1 MVYYGLKVARTEDLV
16 SLAAFNLTNSQ
27 FQRRKKKE
35 KKCFG
40 KIDVVAS
47 FKLGAE
53 FDECSQ
59 SKTHLSGNNDHQT
72 RKQVPSRLRNSSGVK
87 KLLDGVTTKCELQST
102 TSPDGHILNVID
114 TPGLFGF
121 SPGPTETIE
130 EISRCIN
137 FAKNGI
143 HAILFVLS
151 IKNRFSKEEEEEAVR
166 NLQTHFGEKQFVYFM
181 IVVFTHGDLFKRD
194 DNKIGVSGPN
204 KSYTN
209 EIFDEIKSDLHVRVY
224 HGKSQGCSV

>member
-27 FQRRKKKE
+27 LQRRKKKE

-40 KIDVVAS
+40 KIVHLNHSRTLV
-47 FKLGAE
+47 FLGKTGNGKSATGNNIFYKE
-53 FDECSQ
+53 DFNSECS
-59 SKTHLSGNNDHQT
+59 
-72 RKQVPSRLRNSSGVK
+72 
-87 KLLDGVTTKCELQST
+87 LDGVTTKCELQST
-102 TSPDGHILNVID
+102 TSPDGHILNMID

-143 HAILFVLS
+143 HAILFFFRLRIVSRKKKKKKLNLKES
-151 IKNRFSKEEEEEAVR
+151 THLCKNRLVLFDNVTADRSKR
-166 NLQTHFGEKQFVYFM
+166 TKQVLY
-181 IVVFTHGDLFKRD
+181 K
-194 DNKIGVSGPN
+194 
-204 KSYTN
+204 
-209 EIFDEIKSDLHVRVY
+209 
-224 HGKSQGCSV
+224 